1 MTDIEIVNREAW
13 DRHERILSLIQQWR
27 LYTLELGKELYEM
40 RETEGWQ
47 KIGEYENYSGYLDDH
62 GIRRDFAS
70 HVTRVYEVYQLGL
83 RIESTKLLDI
93 GTYKLLAGAK
103 HTTKETVDE
112 ILASASTQTLHKFRR
127 WLKERFRPDKTDL
140 PTVLSGTEYSGNG
153 WRLIHGDIVDICKA
167 MPAKSFDA
175 IVTDPPY
182 PGEYL
187 PLFSSLAEQ
196 AVRLLVDGG
205 VLVVMSGQTHLP
217 EVYER
222 LTQYENLQYR
232 WTVAYLMPGKTDV
245 RVWGRT
251 IWNRWKPVVV
261 LTKGQ
266 PRGDWT
272 IDVVTSPEADKQHHV
287 WGQSLQGITGLIDAF
302 VLPESR
308 ILDPFVGGGTTIDAA
323 INMGHTC
330 VGIDN
335 DPTAIKETLNRL
347 NGRLT

>member
-1 MTDIEIVNREAW
+1 MGAGEA
-13 DRHERILSLIQQWR
+13 
-27 LYTLELGKELYEM
+27 LGPDGAEVMGDDAHLV
-40 RETEGWQ
+40 ETEVLDEGVQVFGEGLVGVGLLRWQ
-47 KIGEYENYSGYLDDH
+47 
-62 GIRRDFAS
+62 
-70 HVTRVYEVYQLGL
+70 
-83 RIESTKLLDI
+83 
-93 GTYKLLAGAK
+93 
-103 HTTKETVDE
+103 
-112 ILASASTQTLHKFRR
+112 
-127 WLKERFRPDKTDL
+127 
-140 PTVLSGTEYSGNG
+140 
-153 WRLIHGDIVDICKA
+153 
-167 MPAKSFDA
+167 
-175 IVTDPPY
+175 
-182 PGEYL
+182 
-187 PLFSSLAEQ
+187 
-196 AVRLLVDGG
+196 VRLVAVAVAPHVGDDDVKTFGQGLDVEAPFVVEAGPAVDQEEGRAASPWPGRLADVVIAEAVDGG

-222 LTQYENLQYR
+222 LTQYEDLQYR

-287 WGQSLQGITGLIDAF
+287 WGQSLQGIVGLIDAF

-323 INMGHTC
+323 INSGHTC

-335 DPTAIKETLNRL
+335 DPVAIEETLNRL